1 MASPKTSE
9 QVLVVGAGPVGLLA
23 ACEFAR
29 RDVPVRIIDKLATPT
44 TESRA
49 ILVHS
54 RSLEMFDRMGIV
66 DELMDTGVQTHGMRM
81 LGDGRELAHV
91 EFDGVD
97 SVFPFS
103 ITTAQTETERVLT
116 EQLRKLGVQVERS
129 AELTGLSQDASG
141 ARATITRHDGTSE
154 EIPAAWIVGAD
165 GAHSTVRKLVNTR
178 LSGSFKGELF
188 LLGDVEA
195 KHGLDPNYMYTY
207 FAPSGPLLVFPMRGH
222 RMRLIAQIDAS
233 GDVTQ
238 GRLQKVV
245 DQRGGRIEITGSHW
259 LSEFEIHHAQVPAY
273 RHGRIFLAGD
283 AAHVHSPAGGQGMN
297 TGMQDAFNLAWKIAE
312 TLAGRG
318 GERLL
323 DSYDAE
329 RHPVAA
335 QVIEF
340 STRLTNIGTM
350 DNSAVRWIRD
360 RVAHAATGLAPVR
373 HMLAD
378 WLEEITIGYRHSP
391 VITSRRGHGG
401 KLRAGDHAPRVR
413 GGAGD
418 RLREITRSAS
428 GHVVLTVTAPDRAAP
443 IPNAD
448 GALRV
453 LVSDDESEVS
463 GYDTV
468 VADPGA
474 SIAARYDLR
483 AGGRAVLRPDG
494 YLGLIGGLDADVAEY
509 FANVA
514 G

>member
-29 RDVPVRIIDKLATPT
+29 RGVPVRIIDKLAAPT

-54 RSLEMFDRMGIV
+54 RSLEMFDRMGLA
-66 DELMDTGVQTHGMRM
+66 DELMRSGLLTHGMRM

-91 EFDGVD
+91 EFDDVD
-97 SVFPFS
+97 STFPFS

-116 EQLRKLGVQVERS
+116 ERLQQLGVQVERS
-129 AELTGLSQDASG
+129 AELAGLSQDASG
-141 ARATITRHDGTSE
+141 AHATITRHDGSSE
-154 EIPAAWIVGAD
+154 EIATPWIVGAD
-165 GAHSTVRKLVNTR
+165 GAHSTVRELVNTR
-178 LSGSFKGELF
+178 LAGSFDGERF
-188 LLGDVEA
+188 LLGDVEG
-195 KHGLDPNYMYTY
+195 KHNLDPKYMYTY

-233 GDVTQ
+233 GEVTQ
-238 GRLQKVV
+238 GRLQKLV
-245 DQRGGRIEITGSHW
+245 DERGGGIQITGSHW

-312 TLAGRG
+312 TIEGRG

-340 STRLTNIGTM
+340 STRLTNIATM

-360 RVAHAATGLAPVR
+360 RAAHAATGLAPVR

-391 VITSRRGHGG
+391 VVSRRRAHRG
-401 KLRAGDHAPRVR
+401 KLRAGDHAPYVGGAPGDRVR
-413 GGAGD
+413 DVA
-418 RLREITRSAS
+418 RSAS
-428 GHVVLTVTAPDRAAP
+428 GHVVLTVAAP
-443 IPNAD
+443 GRPAPIADSD
-448 GALRV
+448 GALHV
-453 LVSDDESEVS
+453 LVSDDGHEVS

-468 VADPGA
+468 VPDPGA
-474 SIAARYDLR
+474 TIAARYDLR
-483 AGGRAVLRPDG
+483 AGGRAVIRPDG
-494 YLGLIGGLDADVAEY
+494 YLGLVGGLDADVAGY
-509 FANVA
+509 FANIA

>member
-1 MASPKTSE
+1 MALPTSSE

-29 RDVPVRIIDKLATPT
+29 RRVPVRIIDKLTAPT

-66 DELMDTGVQTHGMRM
+66 DELMGTGVKTHGMRM

-91 EFDGVD
+91 EFDDVD
-97 SVFPFS
+97 SAFPFS

-116 EQLRKLGVQVERS
+116 ERLQQLGVRVERGT
-129 AELTGLSQDASG
+129 ALTGLEQNSSG
-141 ARATITRHDGTSE
+141 ARASITRPDGTTE
-154 EIPAAWIVGAD
+154 DMTAGWIVGAD
-165 GAHSTVRKLVNTR
+165 GAHSTVRELVRTR
-178 LSGSFKGELF
+178 LAGSFKGELF

-195 KHGLDPNYMYTY
+195 KHDLDPKYMYTY

-233 GDVTQ
+233 GEVTQ
-238 GRLQKVV
+238 ERMQKLV
-245 DQRGGRIEITGSHW
+245 DEHGGGIEITESHW
-259 LSEFEIHHAQVPAY
+259 LTEFEIHHAQVPAY

-312 TLAGRG
+312 TIG
-318 GERLL
+318 GHGGDRLL
-323 DSYDAE
+323 DSYHAE

-340 STRLTNIGTM
+340 STRLTNISTV
-350 DNSAVRWIRD
+350 DNAAIKWVRD
-360 RVAHAATGLAPVR
+360 HVAHAATGLAPIR

-391 VITSRRGHGG
+391 VIGTGRTHNG
-401 KLRAGDHAPRVR
+401 KVRAGDHAPHVE
-413 GGAGD
+413 GAAGD
-418 RLREITRSAS
+418 ELRAVERSSS
-428 GHVVLTVTAPDRAAP
+428 GHVVLTVAAP
-443 IPNAD
+443 GGVPTMADSD
-448 GALRV
+448 GAIRL
-453 LVSDDESEVS
+453 LVSDDGQQTG
-463 GYDTV
+463 GYDTAI
-468 VADPGA
+468 ADPRHT
-474 SIAARYDLR
+474 IAARYGLHR
-483 AGGRAVLRPDG
+483 GGRVVIRPDG
-494 YLGLIGGLDADVAEY
+494 YLGLVGGLDADVAGY
-509 FANVA
+509 FSNLT